1 MVPNAVRRVLSPVLR
16 SHRGSLALACGLAVL
31 QVGSVLLRPWPL
43 AFAVD
48 YALDPE
54 AADSLPPFL
63 SWASPTQ
70 LLVLA
75 ALATGLLTV
84 TLGLLDLATDRTAE
98 GTAERI
104 GADLRSAVFSRAMTR
119 SLRFHDRM
127 RSGELVS
134 RLTTDVGRVLD
145 AVVAVTTTLLPD
157 VLLLAAVL
165 VVLTALDPTLALIGL
180 SVVPALAW
188 FAARQRRRVRRAQQE
203 ARAASGRVVATSQ
216 DLLRN
221 VRAVQAFGRL
231 DRAQSMFEARNREQ
245 LGADLGAVAVE
256 ARWTPVVDSILAVG
270 TGLAL
275 VVGGTHVLN
284 GELSTGALLVVL
296 AYLRDLYSPV
306 RSLTRLSTLMAK
318 AGVSMTRLAEVLDS
332 QETVPEPRNPVRAP
346 SGIPSVRMESVGF
359 GYEPDQPV
367 LRDFDL
373 DVAAGETV
381 ALLGPSGVGKSTL
394 LQLLLRLY
402 DVDAGRVLLDGVD
415 LRHVSLDDL
424 RSRVAFLPQEPW
436 LLDATIAENIAFGS
450 RTATR
455 HGVLDAGRVALVDE
469 FVERLPDGY
478 DTHVGEGGVR
488 LSGGQRRRV
497 ALARAAVSEAGLVLL
512 DEPTASLDRE
522 SAAAVVEATRAATA
536 GRTVLIV
543 THDHDLAALADRTV
557 VIRPAERDLRPH
569 HVRPTSE
576 PALQTQLP
584 ETLTSS
590 GRR

>member
-1 MVPNAVRRVLSPVLR
+1 MVPNAVRRVLGPTLR

-48 YALDPE
+48 HALSPDG
-54 AADSLPPFL
+54 ADSVPSFL
-63 SWASPTQ
+63 SWAGPTE
-70 LLVLA
+70 LLVVS

-84 TLGLLDLATDRTAE
+84 VLGLLTLATDRTAE
-98 GTAERI
+98 GTAERV
-104 GADLRSAVFSRAMTR
+104 GADLRTAVFSRAMTR

-157 VLLLAAVL
+157 VLLLLAVL
-165 VVLTALDPTLALIGL
+165 AVLTTLDPELALIGL
-180 SVVPALAW
+180 SVVPGLAW
-188 FAARQRRRVRRAQQE
+188 FAVRQRRRVRRAQRE

-231 DRAQSMFEARNREQ
+231 DRAQSTFEARNREQ
-245 LGADLGAVAVE
+245 LGAELGAVAVE
-256 ARWTPVVDSILAVG
+256 ARWTPVVDSILAIG

-275 VVGGTHVLN
+275 VVGGTHVLH
-284 GELSTGALLVVL
+284 GELSIGALLVVL

-332 QETVPEPRNPVRAP
+332 HETVREPKHPVRP
-346 SGIPSVRMESVGF
+346 PDGIPSVRMEAVEF
-359 GYEPDQPV
+359 GYEPGQPV
-367 LRDFDL
+367 LSDFDL
-373 DVAAGETV
+373 DVAPGETI
-381 ALLGPSGVGKSTL
+381 ALLGPSGAGKSTL
-394 LQLLLRLY
+394 LNLLLRLY
-402 DVDAGRVLLDGVD
+402 DVDEGRILLSGIDVRD
-415 LRHVSLDDL
+415 LALDDL
-424 RSRVAFLPQEPW
+424 RARVAFLPQEPW
-436 LLDATIAENIAFGS
+436 LLDTTIAENIAFGS
-450 RTATR
+450 RAATQ
-455 HGVLDAGRVALVDE
+455 HGVLTAGRVALVDE
-469 FVERLPDGY
+469 FVESLPHGY

-497 ALARAAVSEAGLVLL
+497 ALARAAVSSAGLVLL

-522 SAAAVVEATRAATA
+522 SATAVVGATRAATA

-543 THDHDLAALADRTV
+543 THDEELAALADRCIR
-557 VIRPAERDLRPH
+557 IRPATTGPLPRHLR
-569 HVRPTSE
+569 V
-576 PALQTQLP
+576 AP
-584 ETLTSS
+584 ELIAPQVLTPI